1 MYSWHMTL
9 VPQSCLL
16 VLYPIK
22 HKITQLEQMALDEQ
36 DGADPM
42 SGIVSLWDR
51 TDPKGLTGMVSLK
64 WSH

>member
-1 MYSWHMTL
+1 
-9 VPQSCLL
+9 
-16 VLYPIK
+16 
-22 HKITQLEQMALDEQ
+22 MALDEQ